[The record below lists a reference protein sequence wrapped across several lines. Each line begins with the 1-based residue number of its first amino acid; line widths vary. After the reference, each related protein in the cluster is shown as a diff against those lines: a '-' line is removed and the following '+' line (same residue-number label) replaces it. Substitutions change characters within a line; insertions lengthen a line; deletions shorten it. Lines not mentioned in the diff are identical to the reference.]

1 MIDIRPGDRVRVK
14 ERPDWPMPTGYRLAK
29 TEGRVFDIIDEPEGY
44 VLVLLDREDAT
55 GLDPRVPLGFQAD
68 ALEKI

>member
-1 MIDIRPGDRVRVK
+1 MIDIKPGDRVRVK
-14 ERPDWPMPTGYRLAK
+14 ERPDWPMRTGYRLDNL
-29 TEGRVFDIIDEPEGY
+29 EGSVFDVIDEPEGY
-44 VLVLLDREDAT
+44 VLVLLDKEDAT